1 MKISY
6 GHKKNVQPKKR
17 TLADVR
23 NERAR
28 AEKKKAT
35 EKAAQKANASQT
47 VPVGQPKQE
56 NVSAFDKAPKQEQ
69 YVPTEAQLEAKKIR
83 REAQKAEKEARKQSR
98 FGGKTIFDKAKGEYV
113 AKPVSEVKAEHLA
126 KEAKKV
132 KGSRFSLSG
141 LGKYAKKGGKIG
153 LVIGLAAGVAALA
166 KWGYDKFFGSDDT
179 KETNPEVKAEAPA
192 DDKKTQS
199 KKPATPT
206 PATKTP
212 EDKAPVDKKTEDK
225 KPEDKKAD
233 GEHKTEKP
241 KAKSKAPA
249 KTPVAVPTPKAE
261 ESEETG
267 KAEETDKADETGKA
281 DKAEETGK
289 TDKTPETK
297 TEAGEVHKVKL
308 GDNVWNI
315 AKNHLK
321 EQNGVKP
328 TNAEILKHTKEIMEL
343 NNLEFEADGK
353 LVIIK
358 PGQELKLT
366 A

>member
-1 MKISY
+1 M
-6 GHKKNVQPKKR
+6 
-17 TLADVR
+17 
-23 NERAR
+23 
-28 AEKKKAT
+28 
-35 EKAAQKANASQT
+35 
-47 VPVGQPKQE
+47 
-56 NVSAFDKAPKQEQ
+56 
-69 YVPTEAQLEAKKIR
+69 
-83 REAQKAEKEARKQSR
+83 
-98 FGGKTIFDKAKGEYV
+98 
-113 AKPVSEVKAEHLA
+113 VKD
-126 KEAKKV
+126 AKKV
-132 KGSRFSLSG
+132 KVPRFNFSG

-166 KWGYDKFFGSDDT
+166 KWGYDKFFGSDNSQ
-179 KETNPEVKAEAPA
+179 ETNPDVKVNAPA
-192 DDKKTQS
+192 DDKKVPVQ
-199 KKPATPT
+199 KEAPAPV
-206 PATKTP
+206 TKAP
-212 EDKAPVDKKTEDK
+212 EDKAPVEENEE
-225 KPEDKKAD
+225 KPEDKKVEDKKAE
-233 GEHKTEKP
+233 GKQKTEKP
-241 KAKSKAPA
+241 KAKSKALA

-261 ESEETG
+261 ESEDTEETG
-267 KAEETDKADETGKA
+267 KSEETDKAEETGKA
-281 DKAEETGK
+281 DKAEETDKTDK

-308 GDNVWNI
+308 GDNVWAI